1 MALRLAT
8 MARLF
13 GTDGVRGVANEDLTA
28 ELAMELSVA
37 AAHVLGEAGA
47 FAGRRPTALVGRDT
61 RISGEFLVAAVNA
74 GLASAGV
81 DVIDVGVIP
90 TPGLAYLVNDQ
101 GADLGVMLSASHNP
115 MPDNGIKFF
124 QRGGV
129 KLDDDIEDAI
139 EQRMEEPWQ
148 RPTGADVGS
157 IRTDAGHDLLQ
168 RYIDYLVASLDG
180 VRLDGLK
187 IVIDAANGA
196 AALTAVPAFEA
207 CGASVVPMHT
217 TPNGLNI
224 NDGCGSTHMGGL
236 QAEVVAQGADMGIA
250 LDGDADRC
258 LAVDAQGD
266 LVDGDQIM
274 AILAIDLKAQGKLH
288 SDTLVATIM
297 SNLGLINAM
306 RANGIRVDQTK
317 VGDRYVLER
326 MAEQGFTLGGEQSG
340 HVIISEYANT
350 GDGVLTGLHL
360 ASSVVT
366 GGKPL
371 AERASVMTVLPQVL
385 INVKNVDKLR
395 AGMDPEIT
403 QAITAANRELG
414 DGGRVVLRPSGTEPL
429 VRVMVEATTTEHAQE
444 VAERLAG
451 IVARRLAL

>member
-1 MALRLAT
+1 

-28 ELAMELSVA
+28 ELAMELSMA

-47 FAGRRPTALVGRDT
+47 FAGRRPVALVGRDT
-61 RISGEFLVAAVNA
+61 RISGGFLTAAVVA

-90 TPGLAYLVNDQ
+90 TPGLAFLVNDQ

-139 EQRMEEPWQ
+139 EQRMSEPWQ
-148 RPTGADVGS
+148 RPTGAQVGA
-157 IRTDAGHDLLQ
+157 IRDDEGHGLLQ

-187 IVIDAANGA
+187 IAIDAANGA
-196 AALTAVPAFEA
+196 ASATAVPAFEA
-207 CGASVVPMHT
+207 CGATVIAMHT
-217 TPNGLNI
+217 SPDGLNI
-224 NDGCGSTHMGGL
+224 NDNCGSTHMGSL
-236 QAEVVAQGADMGIA
+236 QAAVVEHSADLGIA

-258 LAVDAQGD
+258 LAVDANGE

-288 SDTLVATIM
+288 NDTLVATIM

-360 ASSVVT
+360 AAAVVS
-366 GGKPL
+366 GGQPL
-371 AERASVMTVLPQVL
+371 TERAAVMTVMPQVL
-385 INVKNVDKLR
+385 INVPNVDKLR

-403 QAITAANRELG
+403 QAVTTANRELG

-429 VRVMVEATTTEHAQE
+429 VRVMVEATTDEQARE
-444 VAERLAG
+444 VAERLAEL
-451 IVARRLAL
+451 VASRLAL